1 MVENKKDIRKHHGG
15 PMGKGPGFAGVADKP
30 KDFSKT
36 LKRLIK
42 YIGKYNKVILLVVF
56 VLICSTILS
65 TLSPKVLGKATTELG
80 NNVIQKVGYSQIQ
93 GYLANLPEPVRNQ
106 IPEGATVQTL
116 IDMNLISADV
126 AEKLPVIARDISLT
140 VEPTINYNYIGKIL
154 LIILAMYFTSALF
167 TYISTRSMA
176 YIAQKVTYSL
186 RKEIDEKLD
195 RLPLKFF
202 DKHTHGEI
210 LSRVTSDVDMVSSTL
225 EQTIVQI
232 LQSVFT
238 IIGILVMMIS
248 ISLSMAGV
256 AILIVPVS
264 LIFISGII
272 KISQKYF
279 IRQQNVIG
287 KLNGQVEETYSGNL
301 VIQAFNMQDE
311 EIKEFGNINN
321 ELYRCGWKSQF
332 LSGLMMPIINGIS
345 NLGYVGI
352 CILGAKLAIDGKMTI
367 GDIQAFVQYTHQFTQ
382 PIGQTANMLNLV
394 QGAVAAAER
403 VFEILDEKE
412 EEPDTNTPVKIE
424 RKAKV
429 VEFDKVEFSYEKG
442 QKLIEDWSLTVNEGE
457 TVAIVG
463 PTGAGKTTIV
473 NLLMR
478 FYEINGGQ
486 IRINGVSTKDMTRD
500 DLRTMFSMV
509 LQDTWLF
516 NGTIKENLRYG
527 RQDATDEEIY
537 EAAKLAHAHHFIK
550 ALPGGYDFVLNEE
563 ANNVSQGEKQLLT
576 ITRAIVANSPILIL
590 DEATSNVDTR
600 TEEIIQKA
608 MNKLMEGRTSFVI
621 AHRLST
627 IRNADVILFM
637 EHGRIIERGKHEE
650 LLAKNGAYAKLYNS
664 QFTEEMEEA

>member
-1 MVENKKDIRKHHGG
+1 MENKGNTKKQHSG
-15 PMGKGPGFAGVADKP
+15 PMGGGPRFGGVADKP
-30 KDFSKT
+30 KEFSKT
-36 LKRLIK
+36 LKRLIR
-42 YIGKYNKVILLVVF
+42 YIGKYNKVIILVIV
-56 VLICSTILS
+56 VLIFSTVLS

-80 NNVIQKVGYSQIQ
+80 NNVIQKVAYSQMK
-93 GYLANLPEPVRNQ
+93 GYLAA
-106 IPEGATVQTL
+106 IPEQMKVAIPENATIQTL
-116 IDMNLISADV
+116 IDMKVIPQEAAD
-126 AEKLPVIARDISLT
+126 KLPEMVKSVSLT
-140 VEPTINYNYIGKIL
+140 VEPTINYDYIAKIL

-167 TYISTRSMA
+167 SYISTRSMA
-176 YIAQKVTYSL
+176 YIAQKVTYGL

-210 LSRVTSDVDMVSSTL
+210 LSRVTNDVDTVSSTL

-264 LIFISGII
+264 LIFITAII
-272 KISQKYF
+272 KMSQKYF
-279 IRQQNVIG
+279 MRQQRVIG
-287 KLNGQVEETYSGNL
+287 ELNGHVEETYSGNL
-301 VIQAFNMQDE
+301 VIQAFNMQKE
-311 EIKEFGNINN
+311 EINQFNSING

-352 CILGAKLAIDGKMTI
+352 CVLGAKLAIEGKMTI
-367 GDIQAFVQYTHQFTQ
+367 GNIQAFVQYTHQFTQ

-403 VFEILDEKE
+403 VFEILDETE
-412 EEPDTNTPVKIE
+412 EEPDKVDSIKIGNE
-424 RKAKV
+424 AKTV
-429 VEFDKVEFSYEKG
+429 TFDKVAFSYEKD
-442 QKLIEDWSLTVNEGE
+442 QKLIENWSLEVNEGQ

-478 FYEINGGQ
+478 FYEISGGQ
-486 IRINGVSTKDMTRD
+486 IKINGVSTKDMSRN

-527 RQDATDEEIY
+527 RQEATDEEIY
-537 EAAKLAHAHHFIK
+537 EATKLAHAHHFIK

-563 ANNVSQGEKQLLT
+563 ASNISQGEKQLLT
-576 ITRAIVANSPILIL
+576 IARAIVANSPILIL

-600 TEEIIQKA
+600 TEELIQKA

-627 IRNADVILFM
+627 IKNADVILYM
-637 EHGRIIERGKHEE
+637 EHGRIIERGTHDV
-650 LLAKNGAYAKLYNS
+650 LLKKDGAYAKLYNS
-664 QFTEEMEEA
+664 QFSEDA

>member
-1 MVENKKDIRKHHGG
+1 MENKRHDKKHSN
-15 PMGKGPGFAGVADKP
+15 PMGKGPGFSGVVDKP

-42 YIGKYNKVILLVVF
+42 YIGKYNKVIMLVIA
-56 VLICSTILS
+56 VLIISTILS

-80 NNVIQKVGYSQIQ
+80 NNVIQRVAYSQIQ
-93 GYLANLPEPVRNQ
+93 GYLSALPEEVRQ
-106 IPEGATVQTL
+106 LIPEGATVQTL
-116 IDMNLISADV
+116 VDMNIIPEEVSQ
-126 AEKLPVIARDISLT
+126 KLPVIAMDVSLT
-140 VEPTINYNYIGKIL
+140 QEPSINYSYIAKIL
-154 LIILAMYFTSALF
+154 LVILVMYLISALF
-167 TYISTRSMA
+167 SYVSTRSMA
-176 YIAQKVTYSL
+176 YVAQKVTYSL
-186 RKEIDEKLD
+186 RREIDEKLD

-210 LSRVTSDVDMVSSTL
+210 LSRVTNDVDMVSSTL

-238 IIGILVMMIS
+238 IIGILVMMVS

-264 LIFISGII
+264 LIFISVII
-272 KISQKYF
+272 KVSQKYF
-279 IRQQNVIG
+279 MKQQNVIG
-287 KLNGQVEETYSGNL
+287 KLNGQIEETYAGNL

-311 EIKEFGNINN
+311 EIAQFKNINA

-352 CILGAKLAIDGKMTI
+352 CILGAKLAIEGKMTI
-367 GDIQAFVQYTHQFTQ
+367 GNIQAFVQYTHQFTQ

-412 EEPDTNTPVKIE
+412 EIPDTDKPIKIE
-424 RKAKV
+424 REAKI
-429 VEFDKVEFSYEKG
+429 VEFDKVKFSYKKN
-442 QKLIEDWSLTVNEGE
+442 QPLIEDWSLTVKEGQ

-478 FYEINGGQ
+478 FYEINGGE

-516 NGTIKENLRYG
+516 NGTIKENLKYG
-527 RQDATDEEIY
+527 KQDATDEEVY

-576 ITRAIVANSPILIL
+576 ITRAIIANSPMLIL

-627 IRNADVILFM
+627 IRNADIILFM
-637 EHGRIIERGKHEE
+637 DHGRIVERGNHEE

-664 QFTEEMEEA
+664 QFSEEA

>member
-1 MVENKKDIRKHHGG
+1 
-15 PMGKGPGFAGVADKP
+15 
-30 KDFSKT
+30 
-36 LKRLIK
+36 
-42 YIGKYNKVILLVVF
+42 
-56 VLICSTILS
+56 
-65 TLSPKVLGKATTELG
+65 
-80 NNVIQKVGYSQIQ
+80 
-93 GYLANLPEPVRNQ
+93 
-106 IPEGATVQTL
+106 
-116 IDMNLISADV
+116 
-126 AEKLPVIARDISLT
+126 
-140 VEPTINYNYIGKIL
+140 
-154 LIILAMYFTSALF
+154 
-167 TYISTRSMA
+167 
-176 YIAQKVTYSL
+176 
-186 RKEIDEKLD
+186 
-195 RLPLKFF
+195 
-202 DKHTHGEI
+202 
-210 LSRVTSDVDMVSSTL
+210 
-225 EQTIVQI
+225 
-232 LQSVFT
+232 
-238 IIGILVMMIS
+238 
-248 ISLSMAGV
+248 
-256 AILIVPVS
+256 
-264 LIFISGII
+264 
-272 KISQKYF
+272 
-279 IRQQNVIG
+279 
-287 KLNGQVEETYSGNL
+287 
-301 VIQAFNMQDE
+301 
-311 EIKEFGNINN
+311 
-321 ELYRCGWKSQF
+321 
-332 LSGLMMPIINGIS
+332 MMPIINGIS

-627 IRNADVILFM
+627 I
-637 EHGRIIERGKHEE
+637 
-650 LLAKNGAYAKLYNS
+650 
-664 QFTEEMEEA
+664 